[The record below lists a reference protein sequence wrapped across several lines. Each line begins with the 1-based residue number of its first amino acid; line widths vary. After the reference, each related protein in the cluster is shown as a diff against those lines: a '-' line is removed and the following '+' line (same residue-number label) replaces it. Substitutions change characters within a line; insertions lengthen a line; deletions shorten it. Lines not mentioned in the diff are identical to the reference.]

1 MDGSADT
8 HYTSDDFKYG
18 RVAYDLNEYYLR
30 ARFSNDGNN
39 PDDMKALK
47 YVYDY
52 YANGDYQYANRT
64 DAITGKNTGITF
76 LRTGLDSDLPNYE
89 QAETRH
95 NQAHDIDKARVK
107 VASSSASS
115 STPSSFDGVST
126 PFAYEP
132 LFDDNHAATTL
143 TASNIMNDFIFWGQK
158 LQATPE
164 SCPQAI
170 ESHQNCYMTNRVYRT
185 AGYYGDTKLDA
196 FHYNAYNYLGGIMT
210 TYVHQPSIT
219 AIDFTCKGDISK
231 STGKN
236 NGIFYPP
243 VDDNAKVFSD
253 FSVKD
258 DVTKNLLVYTNNNVD
273 INSDTEAYDVVNKN
287 LSYNESTRES
297 LIKGHHVFTNTEGF
311 TTAFLHLVERTA
323 DNKNS
328 EGGICENNNFCAPL
342 PFTVTN
348 RAWYVRKPQQYAN
361 DNTGA
366 WEGICL
372 PFTIHKVVASING
385 EITHFYG
392 TPTADE
398 LSTPSLN
405 THTLHHEYWLRGLTT
420 VDKNGTDIAA
430 TFQRPG
436 LTSDGLFMPIAESS
450 GSPSAGSGST
460 SAGSGSPSLSEGV
473 SYTFAT
479 PFFID
484 TYESRLYNKDA
495 NPYYATPHTYS
506 NYPLLTSEVP
516 YIVRFPGEGYYEFDL
531 SSKFYNDILG
541 KSEPE
546 QTVAFN
552 AYGYENMETW
562 YGSIT
567 IPVTKQM
574 ATTKDG
580 YTHCGTFAAKDI
592 KKDAI
597 YSMNDKG
604 NAFISEASTATSV
617 MPFRTYM
624 TAKTTKAKAMSYA
637 PYMIKIAESTGIDKI
652 IPEIGVADKD
662 EATGSYLIVR
672 PLTNNKVRIE
682 SNISTTIYVY
692 TITGQLY
699 RILDVIPGNS
709 VYSGFQQGAYIF
721 GKTKIMV
728 Q

>member
-1 MDGSADT
+1 M
-8 HYTSDDFKYG
+8 
-18 RVAYDLNEYYLR
+18 
-30 ARFSNDGNN
+30 
-39 PDDMKALK
+39 
-47 YVYDY
+47 
-52 YANGDYQYANRT
+52 
-64 DAITGKNTGITF
+64 
-76 LRTGLDSDLPNYE
+76 
-89 QAETRH
+89 
-95 NQAHDIDKARVK
+95 
-107 VASSSASS
+107 
-115 STPSSFDGVST
+115 
-126 PFAYEP
+126 
-132 LFDDNHAATTL
+132 
-143 TASNIMNDFIFWGQK
+143 
-158 LQATPE
+158 
-164 SCPQAI
+164 
-170 ESHQNCYMTNRVYRT
+170 
-185 AGYYGDTKLDA
+185 
-196 FHYNAYNYLGGIMT
+196 
-210 TYVHQPSIT
+210 
-219 AIDFTCKGDISK
+219 
-231 STGKN
+231 
-236 NGIFYPP
+236 
-243 VDDNAKVFSD
+243 
-253 FSVKD
+253 
-258 DVTKNLLVYTNNNVD
+258 
-273 INSDTEAYDVVNKN
+273 
-287 LSYNESTRES
+287 
-297 LIKGHHVFTNTEGF
+297 
-311 TTAFLHLVERTA
+311 
-323 DNKNS
+323 
-328 EGGICENNNFCAPL
+328 
-342 PFTVTN
+342 
-348 RAWYVRKPQQYAN
+348 
-361 DNTGA
+361 
-366 WEGICL
+366 
-372 PFTIHKVVASING
+372 
-385 EITHFYG
+385 
-392 TPTADE
+392 
-398 LSTPSLN
+398 
-405 THTLHHEYWLRGLTT
+405 
-420 VDKNGTDIAA
+420 
-430 TFQRPG
+430 
-436 LTSDGLFMPIAESS
+436 
-450 GSPSAGSGST
+450 
-460 SAGSGSPSLSEGV
+460 SEGV

-652 IPEIGVADKD
+652 TPEIGVADKD

>member
-30 ARFSNDGNN
+30 ARYSNDGNN

-64 DAITGKNTGITF
+64 DAITGKNTGITY

-107 VASSSASS
+107 AGSSSASS
-115 STPSSFDGVST
+115 SSPSSFDSVST

-132 LFDDNHAATTL
+132 LFDANHAATTL

-170 ESHQNCYMTNRVYRT
+170 ESHQNCYMTNHVYRT

-196 FHYNAYNYLGGIMT
+196 FHYNAYNYSGGTMT

-231 STGKN
+231 AIGTN

-243 VDDNAKVFSD
+243 INDNTKVFSD

-258 DVTKNLLVYTNNNVD
+258 DVTKNLLVYTNNNID
-273 INSDTEAYDVVNKN
+273 IDSDTEAYDVVNKY

-297 LIKGHHVFTNTEGF
+297 LIKGHHVFTNREGF

-372 PFTIHKVVASING
+372 PFTVHKVVASING

-392 TPTADE
+392 IPTDDE

-420 VDKNGTDIAA
+420 VGKNGTDIAA

-436 LTSDGLFMPIAESS
+436 LSS
-450 GSPSAGSGST
+450 TGSSSAGSS
-460 SAGSGSPSLSEGV
+460 SPSLSEGV

-495 NPYYATPHTYS
+495 NPYYANKHTYS

-516 YIVRFPGEGYYEFDL
+516 YVVRFPGESYYEFDL

-552 AYGYENMETW
+552 AYGYENMETS

-580 YTHCGTFAAKDI
+580 YYHCGTFSATDI

-597 YSMNDKG
+597 YGMNDKG

-637 PYMIKIAESTGIDKI
+637 PSMIKIAESTGIDKI
-652 IPEIGVADKD
+652 TPEIGVADKD

-672 PLTNNKVRIE
+672 PINNNKVRIE